1 MSAII
6 ETSGGKITYTDDCIA
21 SIAGKATTECY
32 GVVGM
37 SPVNKMKDSLAD
49 ILAKENVKRG
59 VRVYTDGT
67 NAISVE
73 LYVIVQYG
81 VSISAVASSIISTV
95 RYNLEKNTGLNIN
108 DVKVLVSGIRVG
120 Q

>member
-21 SIAGKATTECY
+21 SIAGMATTECY

-49 ILAKENVKRG
+49 ILSKENVKRG
-59 VRVYTDGT
+59 AVCYCAVWRV
-67 NAISVE
+67 N
-73 LYVIVQYG
+73 LCCRFQYYFY
-81 VSISAVASSIISTV
+81 SEI
-95 RYNLEKNTGLNIN
+95 
-108 DVKVLVSGIRVG
+108 
-120 Q
+120 